1 MKFPNRITAK
11 SLKKSGQR
19 KALPIWNLPERT
31 YQVQHMALS
40 GVELIGY
47 MADPFA
53 DIKGCEKHLEG
64 MFMRNQLSE
73 VHIRIFKELPKY
85 LNRLDELE
93 KASAAGE
100 NTEEETERT
109 ARIKALLFAISL

>member
-1 MKFPNRITAK
+1 
-11 SLKKSGQR
+11 
-19 KALPIWNLPERT
+19 
-31 YQVQHMALS
+31 MA
-40 GVELIGY
+40 Y
-47 MADPFA
+47 RFA

-93 KASAAGE
+93 KASAAGD